1 MFSWFINK
9 LNLIEIIM
17 CDFLGG
23 ISYCSNK
30 RPHVQQYLVN
40 TNYSDVETKDTM
52 IARNG
57 KDDKS
62 WKNWRREGSYTQNTV
77 ENHKIVLSVAT
88 LVEDWL
94 DFIVR
99 QTVLHIPLEIIISI
113 AHLWIVWSLKVMPE
127 YTIMTWTWG
136 NNQPFYNW
144 N

>member
-1 MFSWFINK
+1 M
-9 LNLIEIIM
+9 NLIEIIM

-30 RPHVQQYLVN
+30 SPHVQQYLVS

-62 WKNWRREGSYTQNTV
+62 WKNWRRGGSYTQNTV
-77 ENHKIVLSVAT
+77 ENHKIVLSVTT

-113 AHLWIVWSLKVMPE
+113 THLWIVWALKVMPE
-127 YTIMTWTWG
+127 YTIITWTWG